1 VSLRPLKLPAAL
13 GQYVTAFRVRVDVA
27 TKRGKVPMVVD
38 VFAIGRGRTEITLD
52 ATLPL
57 TSVPSLHPNE
67 LVWARML
74 VSRAVV

>member
-38 VFAIGRGRTEITLD
+38 VFAIGRGRTEITL
-52 ATLPL
+52 PL